1 MTRFVPSARIT
12 TNVTVLMGALVAS
25 HMITSFFF
33 DNFGLARGAPKHMTI
48 LGTNLFSEGNF
59 TRGVVAMP
67 VLSAL
72 ETNFCV
78 ANGTR

>member
-1 MTRFVPSARIT
+1 MV
-12 TNVTVLMGALVAS
+12 ALVTS
-25 HMITSFFF
+25 HMITALFF

-48 LGTNLFSEGNF
+48 LWPNLFSEGNF
-59 TRGVVAMP
+59 ARGVVAMP

>member
-1 MTRFVPSARIT
+1 MC
-12 TNVTVLMGALVAS
+12 ALVAS

-33 DNFGLARGAPKHMTI
+33 DNFGLARGTPKHMTK
-48 LGTNLFSEGNF
+48 LRPDLFSEGNF

-78 ANGTR
+78 ANGAR

>member
-1 MTRFVPSARIT
+1 VTRVGLSARFA

-48 LGTNLFSEGNF
+48 LWPDLFSEGNL
-59 TRGVVAMP
+59 TRGIIAMP

>member
-1 MTRFVPSARIT
+1 MTRFAASARIA
-12 TNVTVLMGALVAS
+12 TNVTVLIGALVAS
-25 HMITSFFF
+25 HMITSIFF

-48 LGTNLFSEGNF
+48 LWPDLFTEGNF

-72 ETNFCV
+72 KTNFFV
-78 ANGTR
+78 TNGTR

>member
-1 MTRFVPSARIT
+1 MTRVGLSARFT
-12 TNVTVLMGALVAS
+12 TNVTVLMETLVAS

-33 DNFGLARGAPKHMTI
+33 DNFSLARGAPKHMTI
-48 LGTNLFSEGNF
+48 LWPNLFSEGNF

-78 ANGTR
+78 ANRTR